1 MRSTAAGSYFLDMT
15 FDEESGQV
23 VYDGY
28 GSEMVGLYVVGGGT
42 ASGVGTIKAN
52 DMKGVGTVYSL
63 SGVRRAAPATGLNIV
78 RNADGTARKI
88 VRR

>member
-1 MRSTAAGSYFLDMT
+1 MDLSTGTAIAI
-15 FDEESGQV
+15 GQV

-52 DMKGVGTVYSL
+52 DMKGVGSVYSL
-63 SGVRRAAPATGLNIV
+63 SGVRRSAPATGLNIV